1 MEIIERISDLLAER
15 DKTAHRIVQGSRYPN
30 IYYVYMENQE
40 ERSSGSLY
48 AGHCKFSLRFAG
60 LSLSRSRASCCH
72 RTAEFKSRS
81 FPQWT
86 KNFWIYSMNFP

>member
-48 AGHCKFSLRFAG
+48 AGPLQIFFAF
-60 LSLSRSRASCCH
+60 R
-72 RTAEFKSRS
+72 
-81 FPQWT
+81 
-86 KNFWIYSMNFP
+86 WIIS